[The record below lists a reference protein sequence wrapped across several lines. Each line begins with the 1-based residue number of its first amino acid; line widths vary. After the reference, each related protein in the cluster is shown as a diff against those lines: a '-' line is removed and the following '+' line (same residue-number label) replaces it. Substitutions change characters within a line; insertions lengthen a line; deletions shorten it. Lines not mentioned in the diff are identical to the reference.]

1 MPKREDALRKIF
13 EATGVSGRLTED
25 QKRELLAHL
34 EDAVEAKVGAGV
46 PEMDAVG
53 QAFAEL
59 GDLEKVSRQFPGPKP
74 AAVTPEGVVLVSD
87 IRAHLWMAA
96 SFLAFFVLMGWFVA
110 PKFTDIFRQV
120 KVPLPGLT
128 LFFLNLTDA
137 LRSAAGVAGLALLG
151 VGIFVAHLRRLRLP
165 RPMAIALLVG
175 SVGLCVGLVVCLFL
189 PLLSLLE
196 GIGSRR

>member
-1 MPKREDALRKIF
+1 MPKREEALRRIF

-59 GDLEKVSRQFPGPKP
+59 GDLEKVARQFPGPKP
-74 AAVTPEGVVLVSD
+74 AAVTPEGVRVIGEGGVH
-87 IRAHLWMAA
+87 AWMSV
-96 SFLAFFVLMGWFVA
+96 SFLAFFIVMGWFIV
-110 PKFTDIFRQV
+110 PRFTEIFRQV
-120 KVPLPGLT
+120 RVPIPSLT
-128 LFFLNLTDA
+128 LFFLDLTDA
-137 LRSAAGVAGLALLG
+137 LRSAAGLAGIALLI
-151 VGIFVAHLRRLRLP
+151 VGIFIAWLRRVRLP
-165 RPMAIALLVG
+165 RAVTVALMLG
-175 SVGLCVGLVVCLFL
+175 SVGLSVGLVICLFL

-196 GIGSRR
+196 GIGRR